1 MSTKANV
8 LVVGNSGVGKSTLI
22 NAIFGADRALTGSGE
37 AVTTSLEVYDNEGL
51 PFRIIDTIGFE
62 YGFMKQQKAI
72 HAVQKWSKDS
82 INKDEQ
88 DKQIH
93 LVWYCV
99 DATSR
104 KMFGKNIEMLIKSMK
119 IWKDAPVIAVLTKSY
134 STIEVEENKKMIEK
148 AFARYKGKVNL
159 KSIVPVVAEPY
170 RIDEDKVVEVR
181 GIMELV
187 EETNRLIPE
196 GLQLNALAV
205 KEFDVKQK
213 HKNARAI
220 TATCT
225 VAGATVGA
233 VPVPFPDAMI
243 LTPLELGLVK
253 SIAKVYG
260 ISSTSDVGSSVIKT
274 IVEVGTVSVAA
285 RSVIVAIKAIP
296 GLNIAGAVLNAVVA
310 GVIIATIGEATAVIM
325 ENIYLGKKDA
335 KDLDWVTKFVEN
347 ELTKTVAGKVQEVAS
362 KMVQNGKV
370 DAKDIAKLIIE
381 VFAAGKK
388 GQK

>member
-213 HKNARAI
+213 RKNARAI

-233 VPVPFPDAMI
+233 VPVPFPDAVI